1 MANNQ
6 YVNKVQFDSTVL
18 IDLTSDTVTAASMLY
33 GVVAHDASGAT
44 ITGTVA
50 DGNELA
56 YGTSSCLVGT
66 AKVGTGYCWTEET
79 GEVCVA
85 GHSTADSAYAY

>member
-18 IDLTSDTVTAASMLY
+18 IDLTSDTVTASSMLY

-44 ITGTVA
+44 VTGSIA
-50 DGNELA
+50 DGDLLG
-56 YGTSSCLVGT
+56 YGSASPLIGT
-66 AKVGTGYCWTEET
+66 ARIGTGYIWTEET